1 MGVIHIITGFLMI
14 GMGFLVKSSPNLI
27 AGYNTMPEDKK
38 KHVDIEG
45 LSTFMRNSFIIIG
58 LSIVAGYYVFKW
70 IGCTA
75 IANSMILIAT
85 VIGVIIMLI
94 HAQKFDH
101 NKKNTKKTKLIY
113 FILGLVAALVIGL
126 ITYGYIPS
134 KAKITNDRIT
144 FTGMYGFTMHVSEIE
159 NIELSDTIPT
169 IKIRT
174 NGFSSGVVHKGF
186 FNLDTF
192 GKTRLLIH
200 SDNTPFL
207 IISKSTTEK
216 IIINYKDKAK
226 TEQVFEEI
234 KALIDT

>member
-58 LSIVAGYYVFKW
+58 LSIVAGYYVFNW

-144 FTGMYGFTMHVSEIE
+144 FTGMYGFTMLVSEIDT
-159 NIELSDTIPT
+159 IELSDAIPT
-169 IKIRT
+169 IKMRT
-174 NGFSSGVVHKGF
+174 NGFSSGVVNKGF